1 MESAQEKVEFK
12 YIIHSEVERVE
23 QVFETVN
30 AHKEGDEVVTEKV
43 NRGWFVH
50 FEGSRE
56 LIFFGMEK
64 PQLDR
69 GDKIK
74 ITFERMPNALTTPTS
89 K

>member
-1 MESAQEKVEFK
+1 MK
-12 YIIHSEVERVE
+12 YKYVIHSEVERVE

-30 AHKEGDEVVTEKV
+30 AHKVNDEIVTEKV

-64 PQLDR
+64 PQLYK

-74 ITFERMPNALTTPTS
+74 ITFERMPNDLAASPS